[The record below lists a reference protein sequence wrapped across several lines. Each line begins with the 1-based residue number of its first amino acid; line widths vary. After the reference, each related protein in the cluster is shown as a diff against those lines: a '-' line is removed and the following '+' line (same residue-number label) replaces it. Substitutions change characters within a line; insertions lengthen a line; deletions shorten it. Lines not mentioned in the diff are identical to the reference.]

1 MPFHSC
7 DEEHADV
14 MSQPV
19 VRAPW
24 VVRTFDPLL
33 RGLLRRG
40 LPMGPNAILTVRGRK
55 SGEPRSAAV
64 AVLEVGGRRWVLG
77 AYGEVNWVRNL
88 RVAGGGSIR
97 IADRDVPVR
106 AVALTEAEAE
116 AFFRNELRTYVE
128 RLPWLWRR
136 VASIFGGEPLR
147 NPAQAARRHP
157 VFELV
162 AETA

>member
-1 MPFHSC
+1 
-7 DEEHADV
+7 
-14 MSQPV
+14 MSQPAA
-19 VRAPW
+19 RAPW

-33 RGLLRRG
+33 RNLLARG
-40 LPMGPNAILTVRGRK
+40 LRLGPNAILTVTGRK

-64 AVLEVGGRRWVLG
+64 ALLEVANRRWILG

-88 RVAGGGSIR
+88 RAAGHGTIRLDGG
-97 IADRDVPVR
+97 DVRVR
-106 AVALTEAEAE
+106 AVALTTAEAE

-128 RLPWLWRR
+128 ALPWFWRR

-147 NPAQAARRHP
+147 DPARAALRHP

-162 AETA
+162 DVTA